1 MTAPDETGS
10 PSDVGELTAIV
21 RRVVT
26 NRVPDRETAD
36 EIVQETLARLLAAG
50 RRLDDSA
57 AGPYAIVTARN
68 LIASQWRRNNTH
80 QRHEHRL
87 LDPRTADHPE
97 DSVVQQEETAAVRS
111 ALERLQPREREVLI
125 AHEVSGQDTRSLA
138 EEIGST
144 PGAVAAQLN
153 RSRAKLRVEY
163 LLEMHGEPPSRDCRP
178 VLLALSAGDRRRQDA
193 VDAGYHILDCEFCAV
208 LSEPLFDR
216 RAARAP
222 EETRIALNADA
233 DIVTA
238 RQKGRELALE
248 IGFSGTDATVIATAI
263 SELARNIVRFAT
275 RGDITISRVA
285 DGEVPGVMVIARDTG
300 PGIADI
306 DLAMSVGYTTY
317 GGRGLG
323 LPGSRRLM
331 DEFEI
336 TSEVGRGTTVT
347 MTKWHRR

>member
-1 MTAPDETGS
+1 MTATDEAG
-10 PSDVGELTAIV
+10 PPRDVAELTALV

-36 EIVQETLARLLAAG
+36 EIVQETIARLLAAG

-68 LIASQWRRNNTH
+68 LVASQWRRNNTH

-87 LDPRTADHPE
+87 FDPRRAHDPE
-97 DSVVQQEETAAVRS
+97 DTLVEREEAAAVRA
-111 ALERLQPREREVLI
+111 ALDRLHPRERDVLV
-125 AHEVSGQDTRSLA
+125 AHEVKGQDTRSIA
-138 EEIGST
+138 EETGST

-163 LLEMHGEPPSRDCRP
+163 LVELNGEPPSRDCRP
-178 VLLALSAGDRRRQDA
+178 VLLSLSAGDRRRQDA
-193 VDAGYHILDCEFCAV
+193 VDAGYHLLDCEFCAD

-216 RAARAP
+216 RPTPAP
-222 EETRIALNADA
+222 ADA
-233 DIVTA
+233 AIMVRADSDIVTA
-238 RQKGRELALE
+238 RQRGRALAVE
-248 IGFSGTDATVIATAI
+248 IGFSATEATVIATAI
-263 SELARNIVRFAT
+263 SELARNVVRFAT
-275 RGDITISRVA
+275 SGDITITRVK
-285 DGEVPGVMVIARDTG
+285 DGETAGILVIARDSG
-300 PGIADI
+300 PGIADL
-306 DLAMSVGYTTY
+306 DLAMSAGYTTY

-323 LPGSRRLM
+323 LPGARRLM

-336 TSEVGRGTTVT
+336 TSELGCGTTVT

>member
-1 MTAPDETGS
+1 MSGTDGAGS
-10 PSDVGELTAIV
+10 SHGVFELTALV

-26 NRVPDRETAD
+26 NRVQDRESAD
-36 EIVQETLARLLAAG
+36 EIVQETIARLLAAG

-68 LIASQWRRNNTH
+68 LIASQWRRNSTH

-87 LDPRTADHPE
+87 FDPRGAHEPE
-97 DSVVQQEETAAVRS
+97 DSIVEQEEAAAVRA
-111 ALERLQPREREVLI
+111 ALDRLHPRERDVLV
-125 AHEVSGQDTRSLA
+125 AHEVAGQDTKSLA

-163 LLEMHGEPPSRDCRP
+163 LLELHGDPPSRQCRP

-193 VDAGYHILDCEFCAV
+193 VDAGYHILDCEFCAL

-216 RAARAP
+216 RPSPAP
-222 EETRIALNADA
+222 EEATTVLRADS

-238 RQKGRELALE
+238 RRRGRELALE
-248 IGFSGTDATVIATAI
+248 IGFSPTEATVIATAI
-263 SELARNIVRFAT
+263 SEVARNIVRFAT
-275 RGDITISRVA
+275 SGDVTVTRITEGDA
-285 DGEVPGVMVIARDTG
+285 TGVLVVARDTG
-300 PGIADI
+300 PGIADL
-306 DLAMSVGYTTY
+306 DQAMSVGYTTY

-323 LPGSRRLM
+323 LPGARRLM

-336 TSEVGRGTTVT
+336 TSEFDCGTTVT